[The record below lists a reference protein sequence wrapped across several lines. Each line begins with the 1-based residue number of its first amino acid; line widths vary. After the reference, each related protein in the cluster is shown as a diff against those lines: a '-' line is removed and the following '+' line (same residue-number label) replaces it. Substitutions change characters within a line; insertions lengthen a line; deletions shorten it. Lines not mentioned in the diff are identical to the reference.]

1 MDLMKAT
8 HLGLGATK
16 GQHLLNKAD
25 AWLVETAQ
33 VDPCRGRQ
41 SPGKGT
47 LEAEKIKQAK
57 PKHGCGHLCPLVLET
72 KAEDRLMTVEYTQD
86 NNGQKV
92 SGRNISYEGWA
103 KPEEGLTPTGD

>member
-8 HLGLGATK
+8 HLGLVATK
-16 GQHLLNKAD
+16 DQHLLHRAE
-25 AWLVETAQ
+25 AWLVETAE
-33 VDPCRGRQ
+33 VDPCKGRQ
-41 SPGKGT
+41 NPGKRM

-57 PKHGCGHLCPLVLET
+57 LKHGCGHPCPLVLET
-72 KAEDRLMTVEYTQD
+72 KAEDRLMTVQLTQD

-92 SGRNISYEGWA
+92 SGRNILYEGWA